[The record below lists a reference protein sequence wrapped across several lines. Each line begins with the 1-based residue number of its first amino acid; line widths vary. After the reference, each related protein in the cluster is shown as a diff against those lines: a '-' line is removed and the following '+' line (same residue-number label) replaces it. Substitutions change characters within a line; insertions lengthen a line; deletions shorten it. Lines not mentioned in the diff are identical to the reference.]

1 MVMDSSVKRAV
12 GAGRHTHMEAM
23 VEGAEPSDEHDEN
36 QDQLAEISQ
45 SPGVIPVESPTVPKA
60 DVTSNISGRKAVC
73 GSKMH
78 RRKVPAHTTSR
89 ERKAMR
95 YAFEIPSAGI
105 VRRKAPNGFFVM
117 RLLTDWIRDEKGA
130 CLDTAAGGTR
140 GGADEHE
147 KDQGKQACI

>member
-1 MVMDSSVKRAV
+1 M
-12 GAGRHTHMEAM
+12 
-23 VEGAEPSDEHDEN
+23 
-36 QDQLAEISQ
+36 LISQ

-117 RLLTDWIRDEKGA
+117 RLLTDWIRTKKVLVLIPPPVEPGEA
-130 CLDTAAGGTR
+130 PMNMRRTR
-140 GGADEHE
+140 VNRPAFENSPMG
-147 KDQGKQACI
+147 